1 MRRGGAHSPCRRC
14 GDESFLQMS
23 GAVAPLTVVSGN
35 VDPPGM
41 APFRARIEIAGWRV
55 LIQHVVWERGG
66 PSPEVRDGLSRE
78 GADLVVFGHSHE
90 PLCQKSGGTVFPNP
104 GSCGPKRFSLPRTF
118 GEAHLRPDEGIFRL
132 LTWTRLRAPL
142 LSLQRVSHWGRE
154 GGRNSAVLRR
164 YCVGAGGGINF
175 RRHFG

>member
-1 MRRGGAHSPCRRC
+1 MSEGGRLAILSDTHGRLPERVLRSCGGAAHILHAGDV
-14 GDESFLQMS
+14 GDESFLQIL

-41 APFRARIEIAGWRV
+41 VPFRARIEIAGWRI

-90 PLCQKSGGTVFPNP
+90 PLCQMSGGTVFLNP
-104 GSCGPKRFSLPRTF
+104 GSAVPSGFPSHAPSERPVCGPSKAFSAF
-118 GEAHLRPDEGIFRL
+118 

-142 LSLQRVSHWGRE
+142 LSSKRVS
-154 GGRNSAVLRR
+154 N
-164 YCVGAGGGINF
+164 
-175 RRHFG
+175 